1 MKKLAIALLT
11 LTLVFNLCACGQS
24 SSSAAS
30 ASSTTSTSAAS
41 SEASSSEAS
50 SSEVSSSE
58 AASSEAAASETAVS
72 ADAAATA
79 SATTGLYTNLD
90 QAALLEAIGQF
101 KGLCNVSTV
110 NADGTPNIAIFVP
123 GVADDSHI
131 FFNWADNA
139 TKANVLR
146 EKTAIMSYD
155 IADPTAEEKAG
166 RHSGAVVKLELEE
179 DAEVLAQLQEANES
193 VSEASVVL
201 KIVEVLPVG

>member
-30 ASSTTSTSAAS
+30 ASSAASTSAAS
-41 SEASSSEAS
+41 SEAASEAT
-50 SSEVSSSE
+50 SE
-58 AASSEAAASETAVS
+58 AASSAASASETAVS

-179 DAEVLAQLQEANES
+179 DAEVLAQLQESNES

>member
-24 SSSAAS
+24 SSSAAT
-30 ASSTTSTSAAS
+30 ASSTTSTSAA
-41 SEASSSEAS
+41 SSEAS

>member
-24 SSSAAS
+24 SSSAA
-30 ASSTTSTSAAS
+30 TTASTSASTA
-41 SEASSSEAS
+41 
-50 SSEVSSSE
+50 SSE
-58 AASSEAAASETAVS
+58 AASSEAASAPAASSEAASETAVS

-146 EKTAIMSYD
+146 EKAAIMSYD
-155 IADPTAEEKAG
+155 IADPTAEEKDG
-166 RHSGAVVKLELEE
+166 RHSGAY
-179 DAEVLAQLQEANES
+179 NT
-193 VSEASVVL
+193 
-201 KIVEVLPVG
+201 

>member
-1 MKKLAIALLT
+1 MKKIAIALLT

-24 SSSAAS
+24 SSSAA
-30 ASSTTSTSAAS
+30 TTASTSASTAS
-41 SEASSSEAS
+41 
-50 SSEVSSSE
+50 
-58 AASSEAAASETAVS
+58 SETAVS

-90 QAALLEAIGQF
+90 QAALLEAISQF

-139 TKANVLR
+139 TRANVPR

>member
-11 LTLVFNLCACGQS
+11 LTLVFNLCACSQS

-30 ASSTTSTSAAS
+30 ASSTTSTSAA
-41 SEASSSEAS
+41 SSEAS

>member
-30 ASSTTSTSAAS
+30 ASSAASTSAAS
-41 SEASSSEAS
+41 SEAASEAT
-50 SSEVSSSE
+50 SEAVSSE
-58 AASSEAAASETAVS
+58 AASSAASASETAVS

-179 DAEVLAQLQEANES
+179 DQDVLADLMATNDSISES
-193 VSEASVVL
+193 SVVCR
-201 KIVEVLPVG
+201 IVEVLPVG

>member
-24 SSSAAS
+24 SSSAAT
-30 ASSTTSTSAAS
+30 ASSTTSTSAA
-41 SEASSSEAS
+41 SSEAS

-90 QAALLEAIGQF
+90 QAALLETIGQF

>member
-24 SSSAAS
+24 SSSAAT

-41 SEASSSEAS
+41 IEAS
-50 SSEVSSSE
+50 SSEVSSSQ

-79 SATTGLYTNLD
+79 SATTRLYTNLD

-201 KIVEVLPVG
+201 KIVEALPVG

>member
-24 SSSAAS
+24 SSSTATT
-30 ASSTTSTSAAS
+30 SSTTSTST
-41 SEASSSEAS
+41 
-50 SSEVSSSE
+50 SSSE
-58 AASSEAAASETAVS
+58 AASETASSEGASSETVASETSVS

-155 IADPTAEEKAG
+155 ITDPTAEEKAG

-179 DAEVLAQLQEANES
+179 DADVLAQLQEANES

>member
-30 ASSTTSTSAAS
+30 TASTSAS
-41 SEASSSEAS
+41 TT
-50 SSEVSSSE
+50 SSE
-58 AASSEAAASETAVS
+58 AASAETTSSEAASETAVS

-179 DAEVLAQLQEANES
+179 DAEVLAQLLEANDS

>member
-24 SSSAAS
+24 SSSAAT

-41 SEASSSEAS
+41 SETS

-79 SATTGLYTNLD
+79 SATAGLYTNLD

>member
-24 SSSAAS
+24 SSSTATT
-30 ASSTTSTSAAS
+30 SSTTSTSTS
-41 SEASSSEAS
+41 T
-50 SSEVSSSE
+50 SE
-58 AASSEAAASETAVS
+58 AASETTSSEGASSETVASETSVS

-79 SATTGLYTNLD
+79 SATTGLYTILD

>member
-24 SSSAAS
+24 SSSTATT
-30 ASSTTSTSAAS
+30 SSTTSTST
-41 SEASSSEAS
+41 
-50 SSEVSSSE
+50 SSSE
-58 AASSEAAASETAVS
+58 AASETASSEGASSETAASETSVS

-201 KIVEVLPVG
+201 KIVEVLAVG

>member
-11 LTLVFNLCACGQS
+11 LTLLFNLCACGQS
-24 SSSAAS
+24 SSSAAT
-30 ASSTTSTSAAS
+30 ASSTSAA
-41 SEASSSEAS
+41 SSEAS

>member
-24 SSSAAS
+24 NSSTAAT
-30 ASSTTSTSAAS
+30 SSTTSTSTSTSEDASETTSSEGAS
-41 SEASSSEAS
+41 SET
-50 SSEVSSSE
+50 
-58 AASSEAAASETAVS
+58 AASETSVS

-166 RHSGAVVKLELEE
+166 RHSGAVVKLELED

>member
-24 SSSAAS
+24 SSSAAT

-41 SEASSSEAS
+41 SETS

-58 AASSEAAASETAVS
+58 AASSEPAASETAVS

>member
-24 SSSAAS
+24 SSSTATT
-30 ASSTTSTSAAS
+30 SSTTSTSTS
-41 SEASSSEAS
+41 T
-50 SSEVSSSE
+50 SE
-58 AASSEAAASETAVS
+58 AASETTSSEGASSETVASETSVS

>member
-24 SSSAAS
+24 SSSTATT
-30 ASSTTSTSAAS
+30 SSTTSTSTS
-41 SEASSSEAS
+41 TSE
-50 SSEVSSSE
+50 
-58 AASSEAAASETAVS
+58 AASETASSEGASSETAASETSVS

-131 FFNWADNA
+131 FFNWANNA

>member
-24 SSSAAS
+24 SSSTATT
-30 ASSTTSTSAAS
+30 SSTTSTSTS
-41 SEASSSEAS
+41 T
-50 SSEVSSSE
+50 SE
-58 AASSEAAASETAVS
+58 AASETTSSEGASSETVASETSVS
-72 ADAAATA
+72 ADAAATT
-79 SATTGLYTNLD
+79 SATTGLYTNLG